1 MRKLA
6 VFFIAVTLIVV
17 GLTAAGFR
25 LERGGSGWPRF
36 VARSNDAALEADRAR
51 QREMSS
57 ALQNAATEA
66 APAAPGASD
75 SAPSSQNAT
84 ADKPNVVPSS
94 PNATADKPDASAAAP
109 TSANAATDTPGRDW
123 TDFRGPN
130 RDGRYTA
137 TPIRTN
143 WPREGLPR
151 LWKQPV
157 GGGYSSFVVAGGRA
171 FTIEQRR
178 NQEVVAAYDIQTGR
192 ELWTN
197 GWNAYFQESMGG
209 DGPRATP
216 TYHEGRIYA
225 LGAEGELRVLDAAK
239 GTQIWRRNI
248 LTENNASN
256 LSWGMS
262 ASPLIVD
269 DKVIVLPGGSTGSS
283 VVAYNKMTGEP
294 IWKALDDEASYTS
307 PMVATIGG
315 VRQIVAVTAT
325 RAVGLTVDR
334 GTLLWEY
341 PWITFSGIN
350 VAQPIPFT
358 HEGRNLMFI
367 SAGYGHGAAVF
378 ELVADGNR
386 FQTKT
391 LWQNQRMNNKFTSS
405 VLHNGNIYGLDESI
419 LASVNAVTGEQ
430 NWKGGRYGYGQIVL
444 AGDHLIV
451 LTEDGDVVLVRASPA
466 RHEEL
471 ARFSAIEGKTWN
483 HPVIA
488 DGKLLVR
495 NLQEMAAF
503 DIR

>member
-1 MRKLA
+1 MRKFALVA
-6 VFFIAVTLIVV
+6 VCLFVIVV
-17 GLTAAGFR
+17 ALGAAGFR

-51 QREMSS
+51 QREAGVADLQESTTSVPPVPVPDPATQAAS
-57 ALQNAATEA
+57 ASLH
-66 APAAPGASD
+66 ASAND
-75 SAPSSQNAT
+75 T
-84 ADKPNVVPSS
+84 ADKPAAPASALSS
-94 PNATADKPDASAAAP
+94 PAATAD
-109 TSANAATDTPGRDW
+109 TPGTSW

-137 TPIRTN
+137 TPIRTT

-157 GGGYSSFVVAGGRA
+157 GGGYASFVVAEGRA
-171 FTIEQRR
+171 YTIEQRR
-178 NQEVVAAYDIQTGR
+178 NQEVVAAYDVQSGR

-197 GWNAYFQESMGG
+197 GWNAYFRESMGG

-216 TYHEGRIYA
+216 TYHDGRIYA

-248 LTENNASN
+248 LTENSASN

-283 VVAYNKMTGEP
+283 VVAYNRLTGEP
-294 IWKALDDEASYTS
+294 IWKALSDEASYTS
-307 PMVATIGG
+307 PMMATIAG
-315 VRQIVAVTAT
+315 VRQLVVVTAT
-325 RAVGLTVDR
+325 RAAGLTVDK

-350 VAQPIPFT
+350 VSQPIPFT
-358 HEGRNLMFI
+358 HEGRNLMFL

-378 ELVADGNR
+378 ELVQNGSR

-391 LWQNQRMNNKFTSS
+391 IWQNQRMKNKFTSS
-405 VLHNGNIYGLDESI
+405 VLHDGNIYGLDESI

-430 NWKGGRYGYGQIVL
+430 NWKGGRYGYGQVML

-466 RHEEL
+466 RHEEV